1 MRHIK
6 TYKLFESSIQ
16 LTKVQMDWLNKCTR
30 GTWTLNSDN
39 KIDIKGDFSCS
50 HQELTDFKGVEFG
63 EITRNFNCS
72 SNHLTSLKGCP
83 QSVGRGFQCEYNRL
97 TSLDG
102 SPESVGGNFICRYN
116 QLTSLEGAP
125 QHVEG
130 GFNCAD
136 NNLTSLEGCP
146 QTVLRSFECYGNPVS
161 ANALI
166 PIFYKMKALNIP
178 YTQAVEVLWD
188 SIPLDDQVLL
198 YRPEFG
204 WIDPTERRK
213 FESISRINKIKNLI

>member
-1 MRHIK
+1 
-6 TYKLFESSIQ
+6 
-16 LTKVQMDWLNKCTR
+16 MDWLNKCTR

-39 KIDIKGDFSCS
+39 KIDVKGDFSCS

-83 QSVGRGFQCEYNRL
+83 Q
-97 TSLDG
+97 
-102 SPESVGGNFICRYN
+102 
-116 QLTSLEGAP
+116 
-125 QHVEG
+125 
-130 GFNCAD
+130 
-136 NNLTSLEGCP
+136 
-146 QTVLRSFECYGNPVS
+146 TVLRSFECYGNPVS

-178 YTQAVEVLWD
+178 YIQAVEVLWD

-198 YRPEFG
+198 YRPGFG
-204 WIDPTERRK
+204 WIDAEEK
-213 FESISRINKIKNLI
+213 KKLESISRINKIKNLI